1 MKKNMEEKI
10 LKIWKKRML
19 NGENIWKIH
28 KKII

>member
-1 MKKNMEEKI
+1 MEKNMEEKI

-19 NGENIWKIH
+19 NSENIWKIH